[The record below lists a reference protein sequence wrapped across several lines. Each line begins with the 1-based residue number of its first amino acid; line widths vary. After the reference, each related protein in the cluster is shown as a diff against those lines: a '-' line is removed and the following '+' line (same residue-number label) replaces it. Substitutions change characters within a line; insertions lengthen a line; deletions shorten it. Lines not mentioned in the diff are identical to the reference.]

1 MCDFAAGC
9 VSSGHPAPLR
19 QGKEMQ
25 QDGLFAFPMQ
35 DRGNVCVS
43 IKPDICGAS
52 WDAAI
57 SAQTATFSSLGV
69 KEQKKAPFHETARGE
84 QFGASWVCVVGPSW
98 ATSCRKPRAKGKG
111 GERARPVPSKSRGP
125 REPSP
130 TSWCFLGSSFPSS
143 CPQATHLYQHF

>member
-1 MCDFAAGC
+1 
-9 VSSGHPAPLR
+9 
-19 QGKEMQ
+19 MQ

-69 KEQKKAPFHETARGE
+69 KEQKKVLSMNQPGV
-84 QFGASWVCVVGPSW
+84 SNLGP
-98 ATSCRKPRAKGKG
+98 A
-111 GERARPVPSKSRGP
+111 
-125 REPSP
+125 
-130 TSWCFLGSSFPSS
+130 GSVR
-143 CPQATHLYQHF
+143 